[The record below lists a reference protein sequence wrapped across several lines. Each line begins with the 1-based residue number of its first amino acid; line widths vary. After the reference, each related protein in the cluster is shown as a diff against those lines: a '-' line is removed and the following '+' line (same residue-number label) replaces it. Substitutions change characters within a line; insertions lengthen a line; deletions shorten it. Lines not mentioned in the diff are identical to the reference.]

1 MSEFRFRGGMAAW
14 SIRHPIGIVMLTL
27 AVIILGLFAMQRLS
41 VDLLPHIIYPD
52 IRVRVV
58 DPGVP
63 AAIMEDRITRQLEE
77 QLSITENAVSVES
90 ITSEGRSAVNLSFN
104 YGTDIDIALR
114 DASTRLDRAKRFLP
128 STIDPP
134 VIYKRDPSQRPV
146 LTYVVSS
153 RLRDPV
159 SLRDWVDNVF
169 GKWLLNTQGVAAAE
183 VGGGLEREIQVLPDQ
198 KRLAGLGLTTDD
210 VISALRK
217 GNLEAPAG
225 RIHLAGREISSR
237 IAARYRRI
245 EDIRTLPVKLPGG
258 SFIQLKDIARVIDTH
273 KDEKLRIRLDG
284 APGVKLSIQKQPEAN
299 TVAVVDALQRRLQ
312 FLQQQRLIPADIQVK
327 VVSDQSIFVR
337 RALNNATTAAIS
349 GALLAMIVVS
359 RFLGD
364 IRRTLIIGTA
374 IPVAIT
380 VTFSLMD
387 LGGLT
392 LNIMTLG
399 GLAVGI
405 GMLVDSTIV
414 MLENIFRHQQEGE
427 GDFQAGQ
434 HAALEVNSA
443 IVASTS
449 TNLAAIIPFLFIS
462 GLVGLLFKELIFTVT
477 AAMIAAM
484 LVALTLVPALATRVH
499 STRQT
504 AVRALMDR
512 FIAGLQI
519 LMNRLLQG
527 ILNSALAKT
536 LTVTLFITGLVLAS
550 LYLASLRQDFL
561 PHVDEGEINIRI
573 ITDPGVSLNVTDKL
587 ARRMEALIR
596 AMPAV
601 ESVYT
606 TSGGFVFGRSEYES
620 HNKASM
626 TVTLQPLGRRSI
638 STAKWVAL
646 LRQKV
651 RKQGFVGAR
660 IRISPRRGLRLPIQR
675 GSDAVSLRIQGDN
688 IKILEKLADRLAGKL
703 KTVSGLRNIGHS
715 LEETRQE
722 IAIRVDRQRAATL
735 GVTADDVSRA
745 LRTAINGTIT
755 TEFIDGDRS
764 FDIRVRL
771 PLTETGNIQQIGS
784 LLLFHTRD
792 RSPVYVSD
800 VASVELLQAP
810 ASIRRDNQRRIVE
823 VSASIKTGVAQSTID
838 SQIRRIIRGLRLPDG
853 YSIYDAG
860 ASRTL
865 REGQS
870 LAGILLGL
878 AVFLVFVI
886 MAIQYESLRNPLVI
900 LFSIPFALTGVAIG
914 LKVTN
919 LPLTMPVWLG
929 LIMLAGIVVNNAI
942 VLVEYIEI
950 LRREGRQIRAA
961 ILEAVRLRLR
971 PILMTSLTTIAGLM
985 PLALALGEGAEMLQ
999 PLAMTIVFGLSFSL
1013 LVSLVLVPLTYQLL
1027 HHQSAARTPHHD

>member
-1 MSEFRFRGGMAAW
+1 MSNIQHRGGMAAW

-27 AVIILGLFAMQRLS
+27 AVIILGLFSMQRLS

-52 IRVRVV
+52 IRVRII
-58 DPGVP
+58 DQGVP
-63 AAIMEDRITRQLEE
+63 AAIMEDRVTRQLEE
-77 QLSITENAVSVES
+77 QLSITENAISVES
-90 ITSEGRSAVNLSFN
+90 TTSEGRSAVNLSFN
-104 YGTDIDIALR
+104 YGTDIDVALR

-128 STIDPP
+128 TTIDPP

-159 SLRDWVDNVF
+159 SLRNWVDNVF
-169 GKWLLNTQGVAAAE
+169 GKWLLNTPGVAAAE

-210 VISALRK
+210 IITALKK

-225 RIHLAGREISSR
+225 RIHLTGREISSR
-237 IAARYRRI
+237 IAARYQRI
-245 EDIRTLPVKLPGG
+245 EDIRTLPIKLPDG
-258 SFIQLKDIARVIDTH
+258 SFIQLKDVARIIDTH

-284 APGVKLSIQKQPEAN
+284 TPGVKLSIQKQPEAN
-299 TVAVVDALQRRLQ
+299 TVAVVDALQ
-312 FLQQQRLIPADIQVK
+312 QRLKFLRQQNQIPDDIQIR
-327 VVSDQSIFVR
+327 VVNDQSIFVR
-337 RALNNATTAAIS
+337 RALNNATTAAVS
-349 GALLAMIVVS
+349 GALLAMIVVYL
-359 RFLGD
+359 FLGD

-374 IPVAIT
+374 IPVAMT
-380 VTFSLMD
+380 VTFTLMD

-414 MLENIFRHQQEGE
+414 MLENIFRHQQHGE

-434 HAALEVNSA
+434 HAAVEVNSA

-462 GLVGLLFKELIFTVT
+462 GLIGLLFKELIFTVT
-477 AAMIAAM
+477 AAMVAAM

-504 AVRALMDR
+504 PVRALMDR
-512 FIAGLQI
+512 IITSLQSLMDRLLKLILNSGTAKGLTIVLFIAGL
-519 LMNRLLQG
+519 
-527 ILNSALAKT
+527 A
-536 LTVTLFITGLVLAS
+536 LAS
-550 LYLASLRQDFL
+550 LYLTSLRQDFL
-561 PHVDEGEINIRI
+561 PNVDEGEINIRLT
-573 ITDPGVSLNVTDKL
+573 TDPGVSLNVTDKL
-587 ARRMEALIR
+587 ARRLEALIR
-596 AMPAV
+596 TLPSV

-606 TSGGFVFGRSEYES
+606 TSGGFVFGRSEYEA
-620 HNKASM
+620 HNKASL
-626 TVTLQPLGRRSI
+626 TVTLKPLHQRSI
-638 STAKWVAL
+638 STAQWVAL
-646 LRQKV
+646 LHKKV
-651 RKQGFVGAR
+651 REQQFVGTR
-660 IRISPRRGLRLPIQR
+660 IRITPRRGLRLPIHR
-675 GSDAVSLRIQGDN
+675 GSDAVSLRIQGDD
-688 IKILEKLADRLAGKL
+688 IKTLEKLAGQLTEL
-703 KTVSGLRNIGHS
+703 LQQVSGLRNIGHS

-735 GVTADDVSRA
+735 GVTADDVSRV
-745 LRTAINGTIT
+745 LRTAINGTVT

-771 PLTETGNIQQIGS
+771 PLVETNNIQQIES

-792 RSPVYVSD
+792 KSPVYVSD

-838 SQIRRIIRGLRLPDG
+838 ERIKRVIGKLRLPDG

-870 LAGILLGL
+870 LAGILLAL
-878 AVFLVFVI
+878 AVFMVFVI

-914 LKVTN
+914 LKTTG

-950 LRREGRQIRAA
+950 LRREGQVMQAA
-961 ILEAVRLRLR
+961 ILDAVKLRLR
-971 PILMTSLTTIAGLM
+971 PILMTSLTTIAGLA

-999 PLAMTIVFGLSFSL
+999 PLATTIVFGLSFSL
-1013 LVSLVLVPLTYQLL
+1013 LVSLVLVPVIYQLL
-1027 HHQSAARTPHHD
+1027 HHRTAIRQAAQ